1 MAMEKIT
8 TTVAEVVAAERDVFF
23 LFSIGIY

>member
-1 MAMEKIT
+1 MEKIT